1 MFKKNK
7 QPNDKNIWLFVFRG
21 ATRNRTVDTRIFSN
35 KSANSEVAIYQLDT
49 NTLSFMANAVGKTK
63 FAFKLILNLFV
74 IICFVL
80 TEC

>member
-1 MFKKNK
+1 M
-7 QPNDKNIWLFVFRG
+7 
-21 ATRNRTVDTRIFSN
+21 DTRIFSN